1 MHGRVH
7 TRVEWRVGREH
18 WDVDRCIV
26 VEALGPMSRMHHR
39 MVHCVHVKCELSCMY
54 V

>member
-1 MHGRVH
+1 MHGHVH

-18 WDVDRCIV
+18 WGVDICIV

-39 MVHCVHVKCELSCMY
+39 MEHCVHEEVELSCMY